1 MSNIFD
7 KNEPEDVEVKSVSF
21 DIVDQPIIESVEEP
35 AQTVESMINKIKELD
50 VSSGEKLV
58 FDNVSPIEFNAVYK
72 AFNKQ
77 SMKPKYNHGSSQ
89 LFFP

>member
-1 MSNIFD
+1 ME
-7 KNEPEDVEVKSVSF
+7 KPV
-21 DIVDQPIIESVEEP
+21 
-35 AQTVESMINKIKELD
+35 QTVESMINKIKELD

-77 SMKPKYNHGSSQ
+77 SVKPKYNHGSSQ